1 MVTPDVVE
9 TRKTFGL
16 LANVIIFSGVLF
28 LAALLLAIF
37 LGGGRAIV
45 RILSGKPPATE
56 AEFLSLH
63 LDPQNPTPVFSKD

>member
-16 LANVIIFSGVLF
+16 LANIIIFSGVLC
-28 LAALLLAIF
+28 LAAVLLGLF
-37 LGGGRAIV
+37 LGGGRALV
-45 RILSGKPPATE
+45 RVLRGKPPATE

-63 LDPQNPTPVFSKD
+63 LDPQNPVPIFSKE